1 MRTQLEKNI
10 LMTRVEYE
18 AVVNE
23 QEAWMSRSQINEM
36 GGFMTYEKYV
46 ERKVEKLNESA

>member
-18 AVVNE
+18 AVINGQLE
-23 QEAWMSRSQINEM
+23 WMTPSQVNEM

-46 ERKVEKLNESA
+46 ERKVEKLNEIA

>member
-10 LMTRVEYE
+10 LMTREEYE
-18 AVVNE
+18 EVIDH
-23 QEAWMSRSQINEM
+23 QLAWMSPSQVDEM

-46 ERKVEKLNESA
+46 EKRVEKLNEIA